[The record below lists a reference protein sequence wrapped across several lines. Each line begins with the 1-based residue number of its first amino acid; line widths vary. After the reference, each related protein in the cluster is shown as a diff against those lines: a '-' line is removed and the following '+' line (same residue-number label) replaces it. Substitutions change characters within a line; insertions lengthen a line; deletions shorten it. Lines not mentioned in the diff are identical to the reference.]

1 MKLVPYWLDSISRVS
16 GTALSEFPTYAD
28 VVVIGAGFTGLSAAH
43 TLAKEGK
50 KVVVLEADK
59 IACHASGRNGGH
71 VNNGTAGNF
80 QAMAGKYG
88 LEQAVSLYRFF
99 DDAVDTVEKIVKS
112 EDIDCDFR
120 RCGKLKVAWTQKH
133 LKSLRADQQALNLHA
148 DPQTE
153 LLDREAVAAE
163 IGGSTTFEGGILYR
177 KSAQMHV
184 GKFGSALAIK
194 AMQAGAKIFENTPM
208 TTIRRIGEK
217 FEVSSPAGTIQAR
230 NVLLA
235 TGTSRKA
242 PSWFRRRIMPV
253 GSFIVATVPMP
264 EEQFARILPGR
275 RNVVTTRN
283 IHNYFRTTAD
293 RRLIFGGRANF
304 SQSSEKS
311 DIRSGQI
318 LHAALTEIYPELEN
332 TEIDYCWGGNVDMS
346 VDRLPHAGEWNGIT
360 YAMGLSGHGVQMS
373 VHLGQLLGLRLAGQK
388 VEIPVWNRPWQPI
401 PAYGLATHF
410 MPIVGAYYRAK
421 DKYF

>member
-1 MKLVPYWLDSISRVS
+1 MKLVPYWLDSISPVS
-16 GTALSEFPTYAD
+16 GTALSEFPTRAD
-28 VVVIGAGFTGLSAAH
+28 VVVVGGGFTGLSAAR
-43 TLAKEGK
+43 TLAKAGK
-50 KVVVLEADK
+50 TVVVLEADQ

-80 QAMAGKYG
+80 QSMVGKYG
-88 LEQAVSLYRFF
+88 LEQAVALYRFF
-99 DDAVDTVEKIVKS
+99 DDAVDTVEQIVTT
-112 EDIDCDFR
+112 ENIDCDFR
-120 RCGKLKVAWTQKH
+120 RCGKLKVAWTEKH
-133 LKSLRADQQALNLHA
+133 LAGLRADQDAVKQHV
-148 DPQTE
+148 DPETD
-153 LLDREAVAAE
+153 LLDRDAVAAE
-163 IGGSTTFEGGILYR
+163 IGGSTTFEGGMLYR

-184 GKFGSALAIK
+184 GKFGSALAAK
-194 AMQAGAKIFENTPM
+194 AMSAGAKIFENTPM
-208 TTIRRIGEK
+208 TSLRRAGNV
-217 FEVSSPAGTIQAR
+217 FEVSSSSGVIQAQ

-242 PSWFRRRIMPV
+242 PNWFRRRIMPV
-253 GSFIVATVPMP
+253 GSFIVATAPMS
-264 EEQFARILPGR
+264 EDLFSRILPGR

-311 DIRSGQI
+311 DIQSGQI
-318 LHAALTEIYPELEN
+318 LHAALTEIYPELES

-360 YAMGLSGHGVQMS
+360 YAIGLSGHGVQMS
-373 VHLGQLLGLRLAGQK
+373 VHLGHLLGQK
-388 VEIPVWNRPWQPI
+388 LSEEQVDIPVWNRPWQPI

-410 MPIVGAYYRAK
+410 MPVVGAYYRAK
-421 DKYF
+421 DRYL